1 MIEEQQTAVNCEKK
15 TETKGSFFFRF
26 WFPTHAPLIVD
37 IKNDEEMFRNDR
49 RKEKKKNC
57 HSRTGRFRYEM
68 IFHSFSFFF
77 IHSFCSFCFTLDF
90 IFPASLAARPF
101 EPPSTSAPCEVFFRF
116 FFVFFRFF
124 FLNLSLF
131 LGVFWVCGLCDD
143 VTIFIHSA
151 KRLGNAAFQLRNDNK
166 KATRFSTKD

>member
-1 MIEEQQTAVNCEKK
+1 
-15 TETKGSFFFRF
+15 
-26 WFPTHAPLIVD
+26 
-37 IKNDEEMFRNDR
+37 MFRNDR
-49 RKEKKKNC
+49 RKEKKELPFENG
-57 HSRTGRFRYEM
+57 SIPLRNDF
-68 IFHSFSFFF
+68 SFLFFFFF

-101 EPPSTSAPCEVFFRF
+101 EPPSTSAPCEVF

>member
-1 MIEEQQTAVNCEKK
+1 MMKKCSEMIEE
-15 TETKGSFFFRF
+15 R
-26 WFPTHAPLIVD
+26 
-37 IKNDEEMFRNDR
+37 
-49 RKEKKKNC
+49 KKKNC

-77 IHSFCSFCFTLDF
+77 SSIHFVLFVSRSISFFRRRLRLDL
-90 IFPASLAARPF
+90 SNRRRRRRR
-101 EPPSTSAPCEVFFRF
+101 VRF
-116 FFVFFRFF
+116 FFVFFRFFSFF

-166 KATRFSTKD
+166 KATRFSTKDWDSTLNWIPLNWYRTFLVLTR

>member
-1 MIEEQQTAVNCEKK
+1 MMKKCSEMIEE
-15 TETKGSFFFRF
+15 R
-26 WFPTHAPLIVD
+26 
-37 IKNDEEMFRNDR
+37 
-49 RKEKKKNC
+49 KKKNC

-77 IHSFCSFCFTLDF
+77 HPFILFFLFHARFHFSGVACGSTFRTAVDVGAVWGFFSF
-90 IFPASLAARPF
+90 
-101 EPPSTSAPCEVFFRF
+101 
-116 FFVFFRFF
+116 FFRFF

-166 KATRFSTKD
+166 KATRFSTKDWDSTLNWIPLNWYRTFLVLTR